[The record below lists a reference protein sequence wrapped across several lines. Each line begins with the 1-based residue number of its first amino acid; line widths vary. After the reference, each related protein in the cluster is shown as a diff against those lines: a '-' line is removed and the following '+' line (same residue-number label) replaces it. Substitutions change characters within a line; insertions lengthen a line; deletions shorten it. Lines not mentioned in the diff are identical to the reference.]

1 MANWWKLFWFSTLGA
16 ALAAAVVVGAAGCG
30 KPKYPACDGDADCK
44 KPEKCVNKKCVQCAT
59 NNDCGQGQLC
69 SNGTC
74 QKLPG
79 YCDSDTDCNPFQVCK
94 GHKCTFCSAD
104 NECGPGGQC
113 RSGKCIRKGMCEK
126 DGDCAEDEDCVNNR
140 CQKYQRPTSNLPTCK
155 IDPVFF
161 GFDQYTLNDDAK
173 NIIQKDFDCLN
184 ANKNHNFAVVG
195 YTDPRGTVEY
205 NISLSDDRAQAV
217 ATYLARLGIDPARM
231 HKVPKGSSEAK
242 GTDESGW
249 KQDRRVEIVWE

>member
-16 ALAAAVVVGAAGCG
+16 ALAAAVVVGSAGCG

-79 YCDSDTDCNPFQVCK
+79 YCDSDNDCDPFQVCK
-94 GHKCTFCSAD
+94 GHKCTFCSND

-113 RSGKCIRKGMCEK
+113 RAGKCFRKGMCEK

-140 CQKYQRPTSNLPTCK
+140 CQKFQRPTSNLPTCK

-161 GFDQYTLNDDAK
+161 GFDQYTLNDEAK

-184 ANKNHNFAVVG
+184 ANKDHNFAVVG

-242 GTDESGW
+242 GADESGW
-249 KQDRRVEIVWE
+249 RQDRRVEIVWE